1 MREFLAI
8 PLPDSLRRE
17 AASLETALALPRESW
32 RFVREEGLHVTLRFL
47 GDVDPARHDR
57 LDRLWRGAAE
67 GTGPLKLRLDG
78 AAVAP
83 SPRLPRILWLTV
95 HDETSDDALLRLAG
109 RIERAARAEGFPPED
124 RPFAGHVTLA
134 RARRG
139 ARVLA
144 PDVSAVGEIGRCVA
158 TRLILYRSR
167 LEGGGAT
174 YEELASYPL
183 DGGGPT

>member
-8 PLPDSLRRE
+8 PLPDSLRLKAANLE
-17 AASLETALALPRESW
+17 AALALPRESW

-47 GDVDPARHDR
+47 GDVDPVRHDR
-57 LDRLWRGAAE
+57 LDRGWREAAE
-67 GTGPLKLRLDG
+67 GTGPLSLRLDA

-83 SPRLPRILWLTV
+83 SPRRPRIIWLAV

-109 RIERAARAEGFPPED
+109 RIEQAARAEGFPPEE
-124 RPFAGHVTLA
+124 RAFAGHVTLA

-139 ARVLA
+139 ARVLS
-144 PDVSAVGEIGRCVA
+144 PDVSAVGEIGRFVA
-158 TRLILYRSR
+158 TRLILYHSR
-167 LEGGGAT
+167 LCSSGAT